1 MSLLSASGQGKET
14 YIVYTS
20 YGYVYARVKT
30 PISLMLR
37 PTLLWRMEAW
47 LEVSEVLQQLLII
60 IKKVLSWDA
69 GTKRWGGEG
78 GRLNKGPIFPEWK
91 GHFSSMG
98 LQILNALIRRKIIR
112 WTTRLSKTQSRHP
125 FTLLIYISYM
135 NSHHP
140 SPWFQNAHCLIT
152 SQ

>member
-1 MSLLSASGQGKET
+1 MSLLSASGQGKRNLYCIYKLWLCICKSQNPHQPHAET
-14 YIVYTS
+14 DSFMKNGGLIGS
-20 YGYVYARVKT
+20 LRGASAT
-30 PISLMLR
+30 PDHHQKS
-37 PTLLWRMEAW
+37 TLLRC
-47 LEVSEVLQQLLII
+47 
-60 IKKVLSWDA
+60 WDQEM
-69 GTKRWGGEG
+69 RRG

-98 LQILNALIRRKIIR
+98 LQILNALIRHKIIR

-140 SPWFQNAHCLIT
+140 SPWFQNALCLIT